1 MWSLSADPRPRPG
14 PSDRAIGS
22 KGLAE
27 IPYNV
32 IVGHLRG
39 LPSLAFTSADM
50 NLRLSESTSYHKSL
64 ISRFESIGGH
74 KATEM

>member
-1 MWSLSADPRPRPG
+1 MWSLSADPRLRPG

-50 NLRLSESTSYHKSL
+50 NLRLPPIKKHL
-64 ISRFESIGGH
+64 ISQITYLQ
-74 KATEM
+74 A

>member
-1 MWSLSADPRPRPG
+1 MELERRSQTRPG

-22 KGLAE
+22 MGLAE

-50 NLRLSESTSYHKSL
+50 NLGLPPPIKKHL
-64 ISRFESIGGH
+64 ISQITYLQ
-74 KATEM
+74 A

>member
-27 IPYNV
+27 IPCNV

-50 NLRLSESTSYHKSL
+50 NLGLPPPIKKHL
-64 ISRFESIGGH
+64 ISQITYLQ
-74 KATEM
+74 A

>member
-1 MWSLSADPRPRPG
+1 MWSLNADPRPRPG

-27 IPYNV
+27 IPCNV

-39 LPSLAFTSADM
+39 LPSLAFTSADL
-50 NLRLSESTSYHKSL
+50 NLRLSKSTSYHKSL
-64 ISRFESIGGH
+64 ISGLESIGGH
-74 KATEM
+74 